1 MRYLLRRLDAGLKLD
16 EAGDCDEAMR
26 HLATGRYDLVLLD
39 LRIPCS
45 YGANTFDGLDCL
57 REAASGT
64 PFVIISGE
72 EDPQIVRESIEHGAM
87 GFIPKSSTP
96 ELLIQAIA
104 LVLAHGVYL
113 PRTVLDAAHAAAEPL
128 LPQSSAAQAVLAE
141 LTQRQREV
149 LHGVINGK
157 TNKAIAQELDLS
169 DATVKAHLTLT
180 YRALGV
186 ASRTEAVYAAAKLGL
201 RLI

>member
-1 MRYLLRRLDAGLKLD
+1 MRYLLRRLDLELKLD
-16 EAGDCDEAMR
+16 EAGDCDEGLS
-26 HLATGRYDLVLLD
+26 HLLASRYDLVLLD
-39 LRIPCS
+39 LRVPCS
-45 YGANTFDGLDCL
+45 CGPETFACLGTL
-57 REAASGT
+57 REAAPGT

-72 EDPQIVRESIEHGAM
+72 DDPQIVRDSIEHGAM

-104 LVLAHGVYL
+104 LVLANGVYL
-113 PRTVLDAAHAAAEPL
+113 PRSVLDAAHAAAPEPPPVEVDQPAL
-128 LPQSSAAQAVLAE
+128 GG
-141 LTQRQREV
+141 LTQRQMQV
-149 LHGVINGK
+149 LRGVINGK

-186 ASRTEAVYAAAKLGL
+186 SSRTEAIYAAAKLGL
-201 RLI
+201 RLA